1 LRTRRLPLRYHLL
14 PHRRSLPKSRP
25 SPRLRPARRSPW
37 ATAPAHRGVSCAR
50 WNASPAGDQRSRL
63 PHRPPHPPPHPAPV
77 ADPVLPAR
85 PTPLLN
91 FESVSVPDKQI
102 KAFRRVLRDLWEE
115 TLEKKKPREWN
126 AALLRVTEGR
136 KSRYDPKTKERTFFY
151 SWCGDW
157 VTYHLER
164 AGCLHTC
171 LNRATLHG
179 KWHPGKNLSLLRVWA
194 GDKQAASWSPKY
206 VKDLFKNDPSAG
218 DAWHP
223 WDDKKDACKD
233 GYEPQL
239 GDLVLTPRKNGD
251 HIEFWVSV
259 SRLAPSTPY

>member
-1 LRTRRLPLRYHLL
+1 M
-14 PHRRSLPKSRP
+14 
-25 SPRLRPARRSPW
+25 
-37 ATAPAHRGVSCAR
+37 
-50 WNASPAGDQRSRL
+50 
-63 PHRPPHPPPHPAPV
+63 
-77 ADPVLPAR
+77 
-85 PTPLLN
+85 PLLN
-91 FESVSVPDKQI
+91 FESVPVPDKQI

-136 KSRYDPKTKERTFFY
+136 QS
-151 SWCGDW
+151 
-157 VTYHLER
+157 
-164 AGCLHTC
+164 
-171 LNRATLHG
+171 HG

>member
-1 LRTRRLPLRYHLL
+1 
-14 PHRRSLPKSRP
+14 
-25 SPRLRPARRSPW
+25 
-37 ATAPAHRGVSCAR
+37 
-50 WNASPAGDQRSRL
+50 
-63 PHRPPHPPPHPAPV
+63 
-77 ADPVLPAR
+77 
-85 PTPLLN
+85 
-91 FESVSVPDKQI
+91 
-102 KAFRRVLRDLWEE
+102 
-115 TLEKKKPREWN
+115 
-126 AALLRVTEGR
+126 
-136 KSRYDPKTKERTFFY
+136 
-151 SWCGDW
+151 

-233 GYEPQL
+233 GYEPEL

-251 HIEFWVSV
+251 HIEFWVSRKDKILTVSAGAQTGGVAAIRTRDLDLASVLGIIDV
-259 SRLAPSTPY
+259 SRLTPSTPY

>member
-1 LRTRRLPLRYHLL
+1 M
-14 PHRRSLPKSRP
+14 
-25 SPRLRPARRSPW
+25 
-37 ATAPAHRGVSCAR
+37 
-50 WNASPAGDQRSRL
+50 
-63 PHRPPHPPPHPAPV
+63 
-77 ADPVLPAR
+77 
-85 PTPLLN
+85 PLLN
-91 FESVSVPDKQI
+91 FESISISDRQVTV
-102 KAFRRVLRDLWEE
+102 FRRVLRDLWEE

-136 KSRYDPKTKERTFFY
+136 QSRYDPKTKHRTFFY

-164 AGCLHTC
+164 AGCLHKC
-171 LNRATLHG
+171 LNRESIHG

-194 GDKQAASWSPKY
+194 GDTQTASWSPKY
-206 VKDLFKNDPSAG
+206 VKALFENDASAG

-223 WDDKKDACKD
+223 WDDKADACKD

-251 HIEFWVSV
+251 HIEFWVSRKDKILTVSAGAQTGGVAAVRTRDLDLASVLGIIDV